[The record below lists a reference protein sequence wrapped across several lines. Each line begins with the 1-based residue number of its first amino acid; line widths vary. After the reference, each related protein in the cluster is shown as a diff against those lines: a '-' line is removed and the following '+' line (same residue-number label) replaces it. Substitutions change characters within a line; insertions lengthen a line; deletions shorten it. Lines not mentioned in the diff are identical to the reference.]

1 MVLKRLLYVSI
12 ILSYCS
18 YFEQLCIYF
27 KFCLICFLSRYGIY
41 QQFLH
46 YDIFLS
52 SNGNMFQNSKI
63 AVALCDMS
71 NYILLKKSI
80 TANRRIL
87 NQAVYI
93 VYNIFIYIQTRV
105 LLKQFKN
112 IYKTNQDK
120 NFKIY

>member
-1 MVLKRLLYVSI
+1 
-12 ILSYCS
+12 
-18 YFEQLCIYF
+18 
-27 KFCLICFLSRYGIY
+27 
-41 QQFLH
+41 
-46 YDIFLS
+46 
-52 SNGNMFQNSKI
+52 MFQNSKI
-63 AVALCDMS
+63 AVALYDLS
-71 NYILLKKSI
+71 NYILLKKSS
-80 TANRRIL
+80 TANRTIL